1 MASPTEKDGIDINT
15 SRGTEYSSS
24 IEYDSTGATTTA
36 LETSHLDNTHLH
48 YVKRGQPVSDDALS
62 TDSII
67 GFEAEQMRARSLLTY
82 EEEKK
87 LLRRIDWHIM
97 PLCAIAFLL
106 KNIDSTNVSNARI
119 MNTGSSRNILK
130 QLGMSSNEF
139 NFVSTIYYVR
149 KVCNVVEYPVAHLI
163 SDSLHHSRSPIK
175 FICQT
180 HATIKMALSYHCFLG
195 CSYGLSR
202 CC

>member
-1 MASPTEKDGIDINT
+1 MPSLTEKDAI
-15 SRGTEYSSS
+15 GTTANNGNESSSS
-24 IEYDSTGATTTA
+24 IGYDSNGAITTT
-36 LETSHLDNTHLH
+36 LEPSHLDNCHLH
-48 YVKRGQPVSDDALS
+48 YVKRGQEVSDNTGF

-67 GFEAEQMRARSLLTY
+67 GYEAEQMRARSLLTY

-119 MNTGSSRNILK
+119 MNTGSPRNILK

-139 NFVSTIYYVR
+139 NFVSTIYYVSDPWSHI
-149 KVCNVVEYPVAHLI
+149 CFLDTNSIA
-163 SDSLHHSRSPIK
+163 DSLHYCRSPIK
-175 FICQT
+175 LI
-180 HATIKMALSYHCFLG
+180 H
-195 CSYGLSR
+195 
-202 CC
+202 

>member
-1 MASPTEKDGIDINT
+1 MASLKEKDAIDINAN
-15 SRGTEYSSS
+15 SGNESSSS
-24 IEYDSTGATTTA
+24 IGLDSEGATTTA
-36 LETSHLDNTHLH
+36 LEPPNLDNVHLH
-48 YVKRGQPVSDDALS
+48 YVKRGQEVSDEALS

-67 GFEAEQMRARSLLTY
+67 GYEAEQMRARSLLTY

-130 QLGMSSNEF
+130 QLGMSANEF
-139 NFVSTIYYVR
+139 NFVSTIYYVSDAR
-149 KVCNVVEYPVAHLI
+149 FLVCFSN
-163 SDSLHHSRSPIK
+163 
-175 FICQT
+175 
-180 HATIKMALSYHCFLG
+180 
-195 CSYGLSR
+195 
-202 CC
+202 

>member
-1 MASPTEKDGIDINT
+1 MASLTEKDVIDITAN
-15 SRGTEYSSS
+15 SGNESSSS
-24 IEYDSTGATTTA
+24 IEIDSKGATSTA
-36 LETSHLDNTHLH
+36 IEQSNLDSSRLH
-48 YVKRGQPVSDDALS
+48 YVKRGQEVSDDALS

-67 GFEAEQMRARSLLTY
+67 GYEAEQMRARSLLTY

-119 MNTGSSRNILK
+119 MNTGTHRNILK

-139 NFVSTIYYVR
+139 NFVSTIYYVSDTQ
-149 KVCNVVEYPVAHLI
+149 VCDVTLQ
-163 SDSLHHSRSPIK
+163 R
-175 FICQT
+175 
-180 HATIKMALSYHCFLG
+180 
-195 CSYGLSR
+195 
-202 CC
+202 